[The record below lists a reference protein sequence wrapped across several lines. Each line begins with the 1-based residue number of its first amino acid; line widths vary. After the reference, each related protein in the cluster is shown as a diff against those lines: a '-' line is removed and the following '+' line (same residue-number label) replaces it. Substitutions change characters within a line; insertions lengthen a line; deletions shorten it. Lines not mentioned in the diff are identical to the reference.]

1 MMALELLEGV
11 LNPLIIKW
19 FRNSSKILKELIAK
33 AAVAKTLKN
42 VEILEMD
49 ELFYIVKKQNRV
61 YVWLAVDRNRD
72 KILRHCLGF

>member
-1 MMALELLEGV
+1 MIALELLEGV

-49 ELFYIVKKQNRV
+49 ELFLYCKKTKQSLCV
-61 YVWLAVDRNRD
+61 A
-72 KILRHCLGF
+72 CC